1 MGASTIT
8 FSSHLS
14 KTAKKDVDGSPAIA
28 SNNDNNNNNNS
39 PLPLK
44 YKTRERLEKDN
55 SSFDH
60 TKHPA
65 LFQICR
71 DCYWCATVIA
81 SFTSLSEPKARNQ
94 ERCPLCY
101 NDSLDLLTIC
111 PKESF
116 RFELDTKRGISL
128 AFGVSS

>member
-1 MGASTIT
+1 MSASTIT

-14 KTAKKDVDGSPAIA
+14 KTAKKDVDGSSAIA
-28 SNNDNNNNNNS
+28 SNNDNNNH
-39 PLPLK
+39 LPLK
-44 YKTRERLEKDN
+44 YETRERLEKDN
-55 SSFDH
+55 PSFDDS
-60 TKHPA
+60 KHPA

-81 SFTSLSEPKARNQ
+81 PFTPLSEPKARSQ

-111 PKESF
+111 PKEIF
-116 RFELDTKRGISL
+116 RFELDTKGGVSL

>member
-1 MGASTIT
+1 MSASTIT

-14 KTAKKDVDGSPAIA
+14 KTPKKDVDGSSAIA
-28 SNNDNNNNNNS
+28 SNNDNNNS
-39 PLPLK
+39 HLPLK
-44 YKTRERLEKDN
+44 SETRERPEKDDH
-55 SSFDH
+55 SFDH
-60 TKHPA
+60 SKHPA

-81 SFTSLSEPKARNQ
+81 SFTPLIEPKARSQ
-94 ERCPLCY
+94 ERCPLCD

-116 RFELDTKRGISL
+116 RFELDTKGGVSL